1 MINQVILIGNLG
13 KDAEQRDVNGKPV
26 VNFTMAT
33 NEHYEDKNGE
43 WQTVTQWHNVTA
55 WRQLAE
61 RYSDLRKGEM
71 VFVFGKIKYRKY
83 TDPQGVEKWQTNIEA
98 RTIRRLDKREQT

>member
-1 MINQVILIGNLG
+1 MINQVTLIGNLG
-13 KDAEQRDVNGKPV
+13 IDAELKDANGTPV
-26 VNFTMAT
+26 VRFTMAT
-33 NEHYEDKNGE
+33 NENYEKNGE